1 MIAMALAASEKEEL
15 QRKQAAELSEEEQIR
30 RAIAESEALEAKLK
44 SEDEASVLAAM
55 KASELELAEE

>member
-1 MIAMALAASEKEEL
+1 MALAASEKEEL